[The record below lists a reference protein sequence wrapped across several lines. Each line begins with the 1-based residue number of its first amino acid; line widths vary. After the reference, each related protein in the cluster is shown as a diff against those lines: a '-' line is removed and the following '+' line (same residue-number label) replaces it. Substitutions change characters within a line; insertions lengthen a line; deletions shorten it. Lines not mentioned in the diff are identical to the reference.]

1 MSVEKVYRMHH
12 LLVHAQ
18 KPFLSG
24 YGVFYLDNMLEFL
37 DLLVENVLA
46 EELSLEIIQ
55 SFLFLGLQFVFFC
68 PY

>member
-46 EELSLEIIQ
+46 EELSLEII
-55 SFLFLGLQFVFFC
+55 
-68 PY
+68 